1 MKKFS
6 LLFIIFSL
14 MFVLTETSFA
24 VMANPK
30 IIKEKQPDGT
40 EINIRLLG
48 DEFYSWFEDDNGYT
62 IIQDTQTKVWSYAQ
76 QNDFGELEPSVNLV
90 GKIKPTQLNIRKSLK
105 DDNKFFRANQKRL
118 QRSSRI
124 QKVLRSNINS
134 ETTSIDGV
142 QKAASVTGKKTNFV
156 LLIEF
161 EDLKFN
167 ENPPFKNST
176 DSQIVAAFDNLF
188 NKKSK
193 S

>member
-1 MKKFS
+1 
-6 LLFIIFSL
+6 

-188 NKKSK
+188 NKKGYSADGAVGSVK
-193 S
+193 